1 MSEKLQTTQDTDNK
15 KPEKKS
21 LAEKDLSSANVC
33 KVLKTIINA
42 TIYDEDDI
50 KKKNGDTY
58 IDLCYD
64 TRRATEYTVDR
75 IRERFPDNV
84 LIKGT
89 KIYILSNNNRRYI
102 EYDKRNKT
110 SIKAHRRDQQ
120 SREST
125 PGDETDTDG
134 RKQSAILL

>member
-1 MSEKLQTTQDTDNK
+1 MAQDTDARQ
-15 KPEKKS
+15 PEKKTKI
-21 LAEKDLSSANVC
+21 EKDLSTANVR
-33 KVLKTIINA
+33 KVLKTIISA

-50 KKKNGDTY
+50 KKKDGDTY

-64 TRRATEYTVDR
+64 TRRATEYIVDR
-75 IRERFPDNV
+75 IRERFPDNM

-89 KIYILSNNNRRYI
+89 KIYILSNKNRRNF
-102 EYDKRNKT
+102 EYNKRNKT

-125 PGDETDTDG
+125 PRDEADTDG
-134 RKQSAILL
+134 REQSAIFL